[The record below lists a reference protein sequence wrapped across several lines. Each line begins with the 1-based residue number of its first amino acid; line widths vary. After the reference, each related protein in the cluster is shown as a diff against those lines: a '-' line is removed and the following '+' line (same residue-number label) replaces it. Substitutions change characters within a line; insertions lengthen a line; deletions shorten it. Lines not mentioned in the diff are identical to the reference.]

1 MREMKKQAYSTPQM
15 RVVRMRMSRS
25 VLLLSAGKIT
35 TINSKSTNDDDVDIE
50 WNAAADDSGVA
61 Y

>member
-1 MREMKKQAYSTPQM
+1 MKKQTYSTPQM

-25 VLLLSAGKIT
+25 VLTLSAGKISS
-35 TINSKSTNDDDVDIE
+35 INSKSTNDDVDIE
-50 WNAAADDSGVA
+50 WNPNPDNTGTA

>member
-1 MREMKKQAYSTPQM
+1 M

-25 VLLLSAGKIT
+25 VLMLSAGKIT
-35 TINSKSTNDDDVDIE
+35 TINSKSNNEDIGIGWDE
-50 WNAAADDSGVA
+50 TADDSGVA

>member
-1 MREMKKQAYSTPQM
+1 MKKQTYSTPQM

-25 VLLLSAGKIT
+25 VLTLSAGKIT
-35 TINSKSTNDDDVDIE
+35 TINSKSTNDVDDVDIE
-50 WNAAADDSGVA
+50 WNATPDNTGVA

>member
-1 MREMKKQAYSTPQM
+1 MKKQAYSTPQM

-35 TINSKSTNDDDVDIE
+35 TINSKSTNDVDDVDIE
-50 WNAAADDSGVA
+50 WNATPDNTGVA